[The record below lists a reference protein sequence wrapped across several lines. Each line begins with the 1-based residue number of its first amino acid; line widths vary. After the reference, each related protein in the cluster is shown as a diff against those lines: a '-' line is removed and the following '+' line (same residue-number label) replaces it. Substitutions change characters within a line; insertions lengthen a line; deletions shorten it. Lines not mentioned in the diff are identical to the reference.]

1 MVPCD
6 RKRWVVFFSGVG
18 ISALGH
24 YLFLDLLCP
33 HICSSVIH
41 ISLCL
46 LLSSF
51 GFRDQKTRV
60 FSPHHLQKKFLI
72 LNFLLFTAPETSSNT
87 FSFLASIMSSLLI
100 REGLREREEGS
111 RRKIRKEVYI
121 EKHPFAYFFWCSSEE
136 NTFICFHFQFHI
148 F

>member
-18 ISALGH
+18 ISTLGH
-24 YLFLDLLCP
+24 YLFLGHLCP
-33 HICSSVIH
+33 HFCSSVIH
-41 ISLCL
+41 ISLSL

-72 LNFLLFTAPETSSNT
+72 LNFLLFTAPETSSNA

-100 REGLREREEGS
+100 RIGLRERGGEQKEG
-111 RRKIRKEVYI
+111 KEGGIYRETPLCV
-121 EKHPFAYFFWCSSEE
+121 FFLV
-136 NTFICFHFQFHI
+136 
-148 F
+148 